1 MPKIMTPAME
11 ACIKKQ
17 AKDKKN
23 GRKSSPW
30 RDVGRR
36 LVKSKSAMLGLI
48 VILILVIL
56 ACAPGV
62 FASEGMDDQ
71 NYANQFLAPS
81 LAHPMGTDNLGRDI
95 LSRVIYGAQVSMKV
109 GLISVSLACIVGG
122 LLGALAAYYG
132 GWVDNVI
139 MRAMDIMLAIPSILL
154 SIAISAALGPGLFNM
169 MIAIGLGNVPAYA
182 RIVRAAIMTVKE
194 QEFVEAG
201 RAIGASTGRLIF
213 FHMLPNALA
222 PIIVQATLGVA
233 SAILSA
239 ASLSFLGL
247 GIQPPTPEW
256 GSMLS
261 AGRQYI
267 RDAWWIV
274 TFPGL
279 TIMVT
284 IFALNLLGD
293 GLRDA
298 LDPRL
303 KR

>member
-1 MPKIMTPAME
+1 MPKMMTPAME

-17 AKDKKN
+17 AKSAKS

-36 LVKSKSAMLGLI
+36 LVKSKSAMLGLVI
-48 VILILVIL
+48 VLILVVL
-56 ACAPGV
+56 ACFPEFFAP
-62 FASEGMDDQ
+62 EGMDDQ

-81 LAHPMGTDNLGRDI
+81 LEHLMGTDNLGRDI
-95 LSRVIYGAQVSMKV
+95 FSRVIYGAQVSMKV
-109 GLISVSLACIVGG
+109 GLISVSLACIAGG

-132 GWVDNVI
+132 GWGDNVI

-169 MIAIGLGNVPAYA
+169 MIAIGLGNVPVYS

-261 AGRQYI
+261 GGRQYI

-274 TFPGL
+274 TFPGV
-279 TIMVT
+279 TIMIT

>member
-1 MPKIMTPAME
+1 MPKRMTPAME
-11 ACIKKQ
+11 AC
-17 AKDKKN
+17 AKRA
-23 GRKSSPW
+23 GTISGKSSPW
-30 RDVGRR
+30 RDVARR
-36 LVKSKSAMLGLI
+36 LVKSKSAMVGLGI
-48 VILILVIL
+48 VLILVIV
-56 ACAPGV
+56 ACFPQV
-62 FASEGMDDQ
+62 FAPEGMDDQ
-71 NYANQFLAPS
+71 NYAQQFLPPS
-81 LAHPMGTDNLGRDI
+81 LHHLMGTDNLGRDI
-95 LSRVIYGAQVSMKV
+95 FSRVIYGAQVSMRV
-109 GLISVSLACIVGG
+109 GLISVGLACVVGG

-132 GWVDNVI
+132 GKTDNII

-154 SIAISAALGPGLFNM
+154 SISIAAALGPGLFNM
-169 MIAIGLGNVPAYA
+169 MVAIGLGNVPVYA
-182 RIVRAAIMTVKE
+182 RVVRAAIMTVKE
-194 QEFVEAG
+194 QEYVEAG
-201 RAIGASTGRLIF
+201 RAIGASTARLIF
-213 FHMLPNALA
+213 CHMLPNAMA

-239 ASLSFLGL
+239 AGLSFLGL

-256 GSMLS
+256 GAMLS

-279 TIMVT
+279 TIMIT

>member
-1 MPKIMTPAME
+1 
-11 ACIKKQ
+11 
-17 AKDKKN
+17 
-23 GRKSSPW
+23 
-30 RDVGRR
+30 
-36 LVKSKSAMLGLI
+36 MLGLI